1 MRFFF
6 CRFLSECAAGL
17 FPLLAAVRRLSNLD
31 FSIFKNFRL
40 EEKRMAYNNG
50 RENRKWLIW
59 KEAEEKILR
68 KHGVDE
74 NTTPQIRIDDR
85 ADFIAEA
92 KKTVIWLRK
101 QV

>member
-85 ADFIAEA
+85 ADFNYNG
-92 KKTVIWLRK
+92 RFYYSGG
-101 QV
+101 